1 MDERVKL
8 GAVLASGVI
17 IPGVANYLLYQAG
30 LQTAAWWAWYGGYAT
45 MVLVVWYNW
54 IRPLDLSGASGGTE
68 P

>member
-8 GAVLASGVI
+8 GLVIAAGVVL
-17 IPGVANYLLYQAG
+17 PGVMNHFLYQAG
-30 LQTAAWWAWYGGYAT
+30 APTAGAIVWATGYAA

-54 IRPLDLSGASGGTE
+54 IRPLDLGGASGGTE

>member
-8 GAVLASGVI
+8 GAVLGGGVAV
-17 IPGVANYLLYQAG
+17 PGVLNYLLHQAG
-30 LQTAAWWAWYGGYAT
+30 FETAGTVVYAVGYAA

-54 IRPLDLSGASGGTE
+54 IRPLDLRGASGGTE